1 MTAHEFDT
9 NLSKLTGKL
18 KKEDR
23 QYARIV
29 MVIQIFYWIF
39 IPLFMVKTALQYTD
53 SHDINDLFSGVAL
66 VLGFLI
72 IALTFR
78 KYYKD
83 YQYVDYSLPT
93 LEMLKK
99 AACRYQPFQRR
110 ALGIVP
116 GLLLMD
122 VGFTF
127 EGIGEGKS
135 VLDSQ
140 VFFLGAILFG
150 VIIGLVIWYFKYK
163 PLRDKILHLV
173 REIEE

>member
-23 QYARIV
+23 QYATIV
-29 MVIQIFYWIF
+29 KAIQIFYWIF
-39 IPLFMVKTALQYTD
+39 IPLFIVRTIRSYTD
-53 SHDINDLFSGVAL
+53 SHSINDLLSGVAL
-66 VLGFLI
+66 VIGFLI

-78 KYYKD
+78 KYYKE

-99 AACRYQPFQRR
+99 AAYRYQPFQKRG
-110 ALGIVP
+110 LWIIP

-122 VGFTF
+122 MGLTF
-127 EGIGEGKS
+127 EGFGEGKS

-140 VFFLGAILFG
+140 IFFLGSILFG
-150 VIIGLVIWYFKYK
+150 VVIGLVIWYFKYK
-163 PLRDKILHLV
+163 PLRDKILEMV
-173 REIEE
+173 KEIEH

>member
-23 QYARIV
+23 HYATIV
-29 MVIQIFYWIF
+29 KAVQILYWLF
-39 IPLFMVKTALQYTD
+39 IPLFIVRTIRYYTD
-53 SHDINDLFSGVAL
+53 SHNINNLISGIAL
-66 VLGFLI
+66 ILGFLF
-72 IALTFR
+72 IALSFR
-78 KYYKD
+78 KLYNE
-83 YQYVDYSLPT
+83 YQNVDYALPT

-99 AACRYQPFQRR
+99 AAYRYQPFQKRV
-110 ALGIVP
+110 LGVIP

-122 VGFTF
+122 VGLTF
-127 EGIGEGKS
+127 EWIGEGRS

-163 PLRDKILHLV
+163 PLRDKILDLV
-173 REIEE
+173 REIER

>member
-23 QYARIV
+23 HYATIV
-29 MVIQIFYWIF
+29 KVVQIFYWIF
-39 IPLFMVKTALQYTD
+39 IPLFMVKTAVEYTN
-53 SHDINDLFSGVAL
+53 SHEISDIISGVAL
-66 VLGFLI
+66 ILGFLF
-72 IALTFR
+72 IALSFR
-78 KYYKD
+78 KLYNE

-99 AACRYQPFQRR
+99 AVCRYQPFQKR
-110 ALGIVP
+110 ALGILP

-122 VGFTF
+122 VGLTF
-127 EGIGEGKS
+127 EWMGEGKS

-140 VFFLGAILFG
+140 LFFLGAILFG

-173 REIEE
+173 REIEQ

>member
-1 MTAHEFDT
+1 MTAQKFDS

-23 QYARIV
+23 RYAAIV

-39 IPLFMVKTALQYTD
+39 IPLFIIKTVEQYSD
-53 SHDINDLFSGVAL
+53 SHNINDLISGVAL

-99 AACRYQPFQRR
+99 AAYRYQPFQKRG
-110 ALGIVP
+110 LWIVP
-116 GLLLMD
+116 GLLLMN
-122 VGFTF
+122 VGLTF
-127 EGIGEGKS
+127 DWIKEGKS

-140 VFFLGAILFG
+140 VFFLGAILSG
-150 VIIGLVIWYFKYK
+150 VLLGLVLWYLKYK
-163 PLRDKILHLV
+163 PLRDNIRKLIK
-173 REIEE
+173 EIEE

>member
-23 QYARIV
+23 QYATIV
-29 MVIQIFYWIF
+29 KAIQIFYWIF
-39 IPLFMVKTALQYTD
+39 IPVFIVKTARQYSD
-53 SHDINDLFSGVAL
+53 SQSINDLIGGVAL
-66 VLGFLI
+66 ILGFLI

-99 AACRYQPFQRR
+99 AAYRYQPFQRR
-110 ALGIVP
+110 GVWIIP

-122 VGFTF
+122 VGLTF
-127 EGIGEGKS
+127 DWIREGRS
-135 VLDSQ
+135 VFDSQ

-150 VIIGLVIWYFKYK
+150 VLFGLVLWYFKYK
-163 PLRDKILHLV
+163 PLRDKILDLV